1 MFYLCQ
7 LTGYDTL
14 MSNLSNQ
21 PDQFETIRISHQ
33 AREILKVLDQERKTN
48 SQILSTWLG
57 TIGLGISRGS
67 LDDLLDRLE
76 KEKLVDTDQIE
87 NLRIVHLR
95 QRGGEVASGVE
106 TLDWIARPELP
117 G

>member
-1 MFYLCQ
+1 
-7 LTGYDTL
+7 

-21 PDQFETIRISHQ
+21 PDQFEAIRTSYQ
-33 AREILKVLDQERKTN
+33 TREILKILDQERKTN

-57 TIGLGISRGS
+57 TIGLGISHRS

-76 KEKLVDTDQIE
+76 KEELIRTDQIE
-87 NLRIVHLR
+87 NLRVIHLR
-95 QRGGEVASGVE
+95 ELGGEIASGIAA
-106 TLDWIARPELP
+106 LDWIARPELP